1 MKLVEILA
9 RCEAAFAQLAPMRSQ
24 LERDCSND
32 TALELGHALGSLHK
46 AKALVE
52 RDLKLQK
59 EQEEADA

>member
-1 MKLVEILA
+1 
-9 RCEAAFAQLAPMRSQ
+9 
-24 LERDCSND
+24 
-32 TALELGHALGSLHK
+32 LELGHALGSLHK